1 MGKQIYV
8 AKIFENMFLFRGL
21 EAVVFISPLLLI
33 LFFGTFM
40 HTNNKF
46 RLLLPL
52 PIPVSLLSQST
63 SFPLYES
70 LFLIHVLIYFFISVF
85 RACRASCP
93 FTIHIACWQT
103 QSASSFLKPSTAVL
117 RPWLE
122 RLYDTYKMAFRS
134 PSSYLLLLI
143 KDTSISITHD

>member
-21 EAVVFISPLLLI
+21 EAVAFISPLLLI
-33 LFFGTFM
+33 LFFCTFM
-40 HTNNKF
+40 HTNNEF

-70 LFLIHVLIYFFISVF
+70 LFLIHVFIFLFQYSGFAEPLAPLPSILPVDRLSLLQASWSQVQLYWDHDWNACMILIRWHSLALLPTF
-85 RACRASCP
+85 C
-93 FTIHIACWQT
+93 
-103 QSASSFLKPSTAVL
+103 FL
-117 RPWLE
+117 
-122 RLYDTYKMAFRS
+122 
-134 PSSYLLLLI
+134 
-143 KDTSISITHD
+143 